1 MKRRQAAIGLSLV
14 IHGAFLLMLF
24 GATSL
29 LSVTKPPILLTFDLA
44 RPDEDLPAA
53 GALKPEMETPKKSVR
68 SAPPK
73 PSKTEQTTR
82 RDADPLP
89 PDAPNPIQTAPSTPL
104 QPLPDS
110 AAPIET
116 VHHEPPAASES
127 ITTESGPPGQAGS
140 LSGDRDQHE
149 GTASSG
155 SARYLKEHFEYIRTR
170 VLGNIDYPERA
181 RRMNWEGT
189 VLVSFVV
196 TAHGRAENIEILQ
209 GSGFPILD
217 RNAVE
222 AIRRSVPF
230 PRPPV
235 PARIVLPIL
244 YGLK

>member
-14 IHGAFLLMLF
+14 IHGALLLMLF

-29 LSVTKPPILLTFDLA
+29 LYVTKSPILLTFDLS

-53 GALKPEMETPKKSVR
+53 GAPKPEMETPKKSVR

-73 PSKTEQTTR
+73 PSKPEETTR
-82 RDADPLP
+82 RDIDPLP
-89 PDAPNPIQTAPSTPL
+89 PDAPNPIQTAPSMPL
-104 QPLPDS
+104 QTLSDS
-110 AAPIET
+110 AAPMEA

-127 ITTESGPPGQAGS
+127 FTMGSGPPGHAGS
-140 LSGDRDQHE
+140 LSGDRQQHE
-149 GTASSG
+149 GTADQRR
-155 SARYLKEHFEYIRTR
+155 ARYLKEHFEYIRNR

-196 TAHGRAENIEILQ
+196 TAHGHAENIDILQ
-209 GSGFPILD
+209 SSGFPILD

-230 PRPPV
+230 PRPPA